1 MAKQVIIK
9 GTPVVAANEV
19 LVADSNSKIPAV
31 DGSLVTAMSGTNVG
45 SGTIATARLDTG
57 TAANKIVVLDG
68 SAKIPAVDGSLLTGI
83 VSYTKSASD
92 PTISTNPSGGVGTE
106 WVNHTTGKQFVC
118 TDATAGANVWSC
130 SGSHSGDVNPWVYP
144 GVAYGYYMGGAESNM
159 QTAIQQ
165 YSYTSDGNTTD
176 VGDLTDGRY
185 ILTGATAATH
195 GYSMGGD
202 DGASPSGGITNI
214 IDKFAFAT
222 HGAASD
228 VGDLTVAREAVEGAS
243 SFTHGYCFGG
253 YASNV
258 IDKFTFSAD
267 ANATDV
273 ADLSAVRNNLGVTS
287 ITHGYTGG
295 YGAPAGNVIE
305 KFPFATDSNS
315 ADVGDLT
322 VARGE
327 SLMSC
332 SDTTHG
338 YAGGGRLN
346 SSTYY
351 NVIDRWTFASD
362 ANASDVG
369 DLTLLRSGMGSG
381 TSSTTYGYTA
391 GGWQGPPGETDRLEI
406 FQFAASSNATDV
418 GNLIREESSGAG
430 CQV

>member
-1 MAKQVIIK
+1 MTIIIDGTVGANK
-9 GTPVVAANEV
+9 GVV
-19 LVADSNSKIPAV
+19 LDSNGKLPAI
-31 DGSLVTAMSGTNVG
+31 DGSQVTALSATQITTGTV
-45 SGTIATARLDTG
+45 ATARLDTG
-57 TAANKIVVLDG
+57 TTAGKVLVLDG
-68 SAKIPAVDGSLLTGI
+68 SGNMPAIDGSLMTG
-83 VSYTKSASD
+83 VATATKSASN
-92 PTISTNPSGGVGTE
+92 PTVSTNPATGLGTK
-106 WVNHTTGKQFVC
+106 WINTTTGDIYVL
-118 TDATAGANVWSC
+118 TDATAGENVWTNT
-130 SGSHSGDVNPWVYP
+130 GAGTGDVNPWIYP
-144 GVAYGYYMGGAESNM
+144 GVAYGYYMGGSGADYSANV
-159 QTAIQQ
+159 QQ
-165 YSYTSDGNTTD
+165 YSYTSDGNATD

-185 ILTGATAATH
+185 LLTGATAATH

-228 VGDLTVAREAVEGAS
+228 VGDLTTSREAVEGAS

-253 YASNV
+253 YNSNV

-273 ADLSAVRNNLGVTS
+273 ADLSAVKNNLGVTS
-287 ITHGYTGG
+287 ETHGYTGG

-305 KFPFATDSNS
+305 KFPFATDSNTT
-315 ADVGDLT
+315 DVGDLT

-327 SLMSC
+327 SLMGC
-332 SDTTHG
+332 STTTHG

-346 SSTYY
+346 TSTYY

-362 ANASDVG
+362 ANATDVG

-391 GGWQGPPGETDRLEI
+391 GGWTGPPGATDRLEK

-418 GNLIREESSGAG
+418 GNLIRVDSSGAG